1 MAKFG
6 KFISTKSVAF
16 TKTEI
21 DEFVKRLSA
30 LVKRYD
36 EEVKIK
42 CLCSEYDDRL
52 MVSFKSKPKA
62 LRNLNGS
69 RIEYKGLYF
78 VLFKNKGYIEN
89 YDWCKMEIIDKTK
102 PQRDFESAPPFQYS
116 VYLRVDG
123 SEIPYRH
130 RTKEGIAPKSSFQ
143 YGTEF
148 DDIDFSESIRELYE
162 RQLRAK

>member
-21 DEFVKRLSA
+21 DEFVKHLSA

-36 EEVKIK
+36 KDVKINY
-42 CLCSEYDDRL
+42 SYNEEYDFL
-52 MVSFKSKPKA
+52 VVSFDNKPKT
-62 LRNLNGS
+62 LRNFYGS
-69 RIEYKGLYF
+69 RIEYKGLRF
-78 VLFKNKGYIEN
+78 RIFKNKGYIEN

-143 YGTEF
+143 YGTEIQ
-148 DDIDFSESIRELYE
+148 DIDFDESIKDLFEI
-162 RQLRAK
+162 QLRAR